1 MNETLNWLRAT
12 LPRPG
17 QRMKRI
23 LATPLIAAVLALAP
37 LFAGSAVAG
46 HTGVSAY
53 IYIHRDGTV
62 LPTAYSGD
70 ASCTTTSCS
79 VTVVMGSKRDYGRF
93 LRWCGQATVA
103 AFIAAGNQ
111 YGGNQCGGPS
121 TWFIEYFAYLR
132 DSNGFTT
139 HPDQVTVLITVAL
152 P

>member
-1 MNETLNWLRAT
+1 MKWLEAT
-12 LPRPG
+12 RRWRG

-23 LATPLIAAVLALAP
+23 LAAPVIAATVALAP
-37 LFAGSAVAG
+37 FFAAPAVAS
-46 HTGVSAY
+46 HIGVSAY
-53 IYIHRDGTV
+53 IYIHHDGTV

-70 ASCTTTSCS
+70 ASCSTTSCS

-93 LRWCGQATVA
+93 LRWCGQATVY
-103 AFIAAGNQ
+103 AFVAAGNQ

-132 DSNGFTT
+132 DSSGFTT
-139 HPDQVTVLITVAL
+139 HPDQVIVSITVTL